1 MGTVKSRELS
11 SVRGPHVNGGKDDS
25 LLNLPVE
32 YSIDSLTDQAQS
44 GLDTFTRNWL
54 NVDINQI
61 KE

>member
-11 SVRGPHVNGGKDDS
+11 SVRGPHVNGGKD
-25 LLNLPVE
+25 
-32 YSIDSLTDQAQS
+32 DSLTDQAQS